1 MPKKKKRFPKTGMP
15 HKDAVVEAI
24 DDLINPTGEYLHTPP
39 AMAKEQAQDQ
49 GRRVTTAGVSRG
61 GKLGYKALYNDFS
74 DLVARAKEGDK
85 QAKKQL
91 RNGKFAFPH
100 LREFDKLPELKG
112 EMLIDNFISVLTT
125 QPKHLYANY
134 KDKENQRT
142 MKQMAVFLKRAHRFT
157 IDDDLL
163 ERVLFDSATAQWE
176 KIFDVI
182 NGAIP
187 PFDNM
192 WIETQRNSRHFDRWR
207 NDETHFAPE
216 WVGWHIQ
223 RGGAIRAY
231 KKGATFPEA
240 LFQPTIPT
248 VTFDDT
254 IVVQKYLKPRKRTES
269 VSLVPEEQVSYYIP
283 VTCFIITN
291 KEHLTMMEDNRE
303 DKSFDC
309 LGEHWAKEIRDFA
322 PRHIRMNLAKRIIAQ
337 LGMGFGLS
345 NYNIL
350 VGDTESVWKNT
361 TASTQMYTDDLRMLA
376 WLFSELNFTWYES
389 KPIGKPTRKNRVLI
403 PSQASIDL
411 KTIEIALPKP
421 KGITLRPDTPSEG
434 GHRKLH
440 WVRGHTRQY
449 RDGRVV
455 RIAPHQRGNAK
466 YGEVI
471 KEYSLKLDKGEAHET
486 PKNKS

>member
-1 MPKKKKRFPKTGMP
+1 MSKHGGNRGT
-15 HKDAVVEAI
+15 
-24 DDLINPTGEYLHTPP
+24 
-39 AMAKEQAQDQ
+39 
-49 GRRVTTAGVSRG
+49 GRRVTTAGVRQKKSFDD
-61 GKLGYKALYNDFS
+61 LP
-74 DLVARAKEGDK
+74 DLVARAQEGDK

-91 RNGKFAFPH
+91 RNGKYAFPH
-100 LREFDKLPELKG
+100 LRQFDKLPELKG
-112 EMLIDNFISVLTT
+112 EMLIDNFISALTT

-134 KDKENQRT
+134 KNKENQKT
-142 MKQMAVFLKRAHRFT
+142 MKQLAVFLKRAHRFT

-192 WIETQRNSRHFDRWR
+192 WIETQRNSRHFDRWK
-207 NDETHFAPE
+207 NDAESFAPE
-216 WVGWHIQ
+216 WMGWHIQ
-223 RGGAIRAY
+223 RGGLVRGY
-231 KKGATFPEA
+231 KPGTAFPDC
-240 LFQPTIPT
+240 LVQPTYPS
-248 VTFDDT
+248 VTHEDT
-254 IVVQKYLKPRKRTES
+254 IVVQKYMLPKKTEAVRS
-269 VSLVPEEQVSYYIP
+269 PFASDPQTSYFIP
-283 VTCFIITN
+283 STCYIITN
-291 KEHLTMMEDNRE
+291 KEHMKLGSTPTEE
-303 DKSFDC
+303 GVETKEKGFWGF
-309 LGEHWAKEIRDFA
+309 GEHWAKEIRDFA
-322 PRHIRMNLAKRIIAQ
+322 PTHIRKNLEKRIIAQ
-337 LGMGFGLS
+337 PGMGFGLDD
-345 NYNIL
+345 YNIL
-350 VGDTESVWKNT
+350 MGASDELWQNI
-361 TASTQMYTDDLRMLA
+361 TASSYMYADDLRMLA